1 MGDVLLGDFRPGTT
15 WLHRL
20 SPGPKLIALATIAVV
35 LVSVRQPWLAL
46 GALVVAIGLAR
57 LAGLGAAHTV
67 RTLRRIALVAL
78 LLGAWLVWQKGWPRA
93 LDTVGDLAVLPEAA
107 VAASLGAA
115 AGRHLHNL
123 ANARDPRRVE
133 PDQAVKSVSHEETF
147 PRDHYDRGDLERELL
162 KLSDAVASRLR
173 HADQRG
179 HVGVRV
185 FLVRELQEIYLQVHR
200 LYSHRRTADW

>member
-1 MGDVLLGDFRPGTT
+1 MGDELLGDFRPGTT

-57 LAGLGAAHTV
+57 LARLGAAHTV

-93 LDTVGDLAVLPEAA
+93 LDTVGDLATLFLLASVLTTTTA
-107 VAASLGAA
+107 VDDLLDTITRSLE
-115 AGRHLHNL
+115 
-123 ANARDPRRVE
+123 PFRRVGVNPE
-133 PDQAVKSVSHEETF
+133 KVSLAFSLMLRAIPSTIEVANQTRDAAIARGLQRNPRARLTPLVIRVVAQARETG
-147 PRDHYDRGDLERELL
+147 DALHARGIGD
-162 KLSDAVASRLR
+162 D
-173 HADQRG
+173 
-179 HVGVRV
+179 
-185 FLVRELQEIYLQVHR
+185 
-200 LYSHRRTADW
+200 